1 MDFQKGVTYMATW
14 SDYKEHIRATNPEI
28 ANDIDEAEVLSQI
41 VGAMI
46 EQRLNLELSQRE
58 LADLCGLPQSS
69 VARIE
74 SGKST
79 PNLSTL
85 LKIFKQLGLCFT
97 IQPISQN
104 AIPRK

>member
-1 MDFQKGVTYMATW
+1 MATCK
-14 SDYKEHIRATNPEI
+14 DYKTYVRSVDPETGK
-28 ANDIDEAEVLSQI
+28 DIDEAEALSRI

-46 EQRLNLELSQRE
+46 EQRHELNLSQRE
-58 LADLCGLPQSS
+58 LAELCGIPHSS

-85 LKIFKQLGLCFT
+85 LKIFDRLGLHLNVSR
-97 IQPISQN
+97 I
-104 AIPRK
+104 AR

>member
-1 MDFQKGVTYMATW
+1 MATW
-14 SDYKEHIRATNPEI
+14 KDYKTYVRSVDPEI
-28 ANDIDEAEVLSQI
+28 GKDIDEAEALSRI

-46 EQRLNLELSQRE
+46 EQRRELNLSQQE
-58 LADLCGLPQSS
+58 LAELCGIPHSS

-85 LKIFKQLGLCFT
+85 LKIFDRLGLQLNVSRIAC
-97 IQPISQN
+97 
-104 AIPRK
+104 